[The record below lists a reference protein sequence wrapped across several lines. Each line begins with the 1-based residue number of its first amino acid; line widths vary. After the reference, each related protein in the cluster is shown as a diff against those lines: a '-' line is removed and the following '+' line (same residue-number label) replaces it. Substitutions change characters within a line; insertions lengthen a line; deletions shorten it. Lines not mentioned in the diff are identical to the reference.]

1 MPTSSAANHQIGDRV
16 QHPTKPEWGVGQ
28 VVSTQPATQDGRPC
42 QRLQIRFDRAGLKT
56 ITTAFVELRPV
67 AGDHASPNGLVEDE
81 PDHAERLT
89 QLPEPATDPFGT
101 PASRLRATLDL
112 YRHTDDGPG
121 LIGWATAI
129 TGLADPLARFSRHEL
144 EERFARWRVL
154 RDQQLA
160 KVSLEARSL
169 DVPELQSI
177 IAAAPSPARDALKR
191 VNRRR

>member
-1 MPTSSAANHQIGDRV
+1 MSTSSAVSYKIGDRV
-16 QHPTKPEWGVGQ
+16 QHPAKPEWGVGQ
-28 VVSTQPATQDGRPC
+28 VVSAQSATQDGRPC

-56 ITTAFVELRPV
+56 ITTAFVDLRPV
-67 AGDHASPNGLVEDE
+67 SDHHASPNGLVEDE

-101 PASRLRATLDL
+101 PSSRLRATLDL

-121 LIGWATAI
+121 LIGWATAM
-129 TGLADPLARFSRHEL
+129 TGLADPLALFSRHEL
-144 EERFARWRVL
+144 EELFRRWRVL
-154 RDQQLA
+154 RDNHLS
-160 KVSLEARSL
+160 KVSADARTI
-169 DVPELQSI
+169 DVQELQQI